1 MLRTTASTAVVA
13 NDRGS
18 QAAAAHPRPAPATM
32 ARGPLKGDAPM
43 TDSLTA
49 TGDDDDDDDFASNG
63 RAREASPAAYLDLH
77 GGDSFER
84 RRGDPMD

>member
-49 TGDDDDDDDFASNG
+49 QVSAMEEFLRSSDGKVKPLRDTPGLADV
-63 RAREASPAAYLDLH
+63 
-77 GGDSFER
+77 R
-84 RRGDPMD
+84 RRNGK